1 MDIESSL
8 REAGLR
14 VTKQRVAVLKL
25 LIDKG
30 SPLSHNEI
38 SQLLDEPLDKV
49 TLYRVLETLLEAELV
64 HHVQGLDGVWRFCA
78 HEYVKAGSA
87 EERQHYKRVDCGRIF
102 CLTDH
107 PHFQCVEC
115 GKMFCLTDQRMP
127 RVDVPDGVT
136 VEGKQFVVYGRCGE
150 CNSKK

>member
-25 LIDKG
+25 LIGKG

-49 TLYRVLETLLEAELV
+49 TLYRVLETLKKSGTV
-64 HHVQGLDGVWRFCA
+64 HQVQGVDGVWRFCA
-78 HEYVKAGSA
+78 HEKD
-87 EERQHYKRVDCGRIF
+87 VDGCPG
-102 CLTDH
+102 DH

-115 GKMFCLTDQRMP
+115 GRMFCLTDQRMQK
-127 RVDVPDGVT
+127 VDVPDGAAVK
-136 VEGKQFVVYGRCGE
+136 GKQFVIYGRCGE